1 MLLILLAFLRPSLVS
16 KRTPASSNKTRA
28 GLAENRCESAPIVRR
43 THEGFHAKIRNLHLA
58 LSFDYYAVR
67 AVSID
72 LVNVPSSLPR
82 CVLMSA

>member
-16 KRTPASSNKTRA
+16 KRTPASSNKR
-28 GLAENRCESAPIVRR
+28 LAENRCESAPIARR